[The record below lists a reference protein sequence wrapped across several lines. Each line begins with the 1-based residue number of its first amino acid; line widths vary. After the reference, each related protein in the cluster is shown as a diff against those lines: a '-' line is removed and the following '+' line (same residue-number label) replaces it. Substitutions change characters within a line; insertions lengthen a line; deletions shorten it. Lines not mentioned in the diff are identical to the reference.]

1 MPVSD
6 HSSEVGD
13 KIVESVGSVT
23 LPSGDIS
30 PLIFRQIVGENLKD
44 VSLDGRLLSL
54 FLALDGEKSLGALAQ
69 TIGLSPEDL
78 RITVTRLLELQLIEP
93 LEKEYTYLDPEFLG
107 YLTLQ
112 YAKAIGPLAR
122 ILIEEEAFSRRSPSE
137 PHPEDAGSDSGR
149 DVGPRNSAQRKERP
163 VQTGHGPQNHGK
175 RMPKKVISC
184 SLSVRSAAK
193 NTG

>member
-1 MPVSD
+1 VPVSD

-13 KIVESVGSVT
+13 KIVGRVGSVS
-23 LPSGDIS
+23 LPAGDIS

-54 FLALDGEKSLGALAQ
+54 FLALDGEKSLGVLAQ
-69 TIGLSPEDL
+69 TIGLNPEDL

-93 LEKEYTYLDPEFLG
+93 LEKEFTYLDPEFLG

-122 ILIEEEAFSRRSPSE
+122 ILIEEELLA
-137 PHPEDAGSDSGR
+137 AGHHQDR
-149 DVGPRNSAQRKERP
+149 IPKTQAVILIETLAREIQRKEKKERFRRDMVRKITEKGCP
-163 VQTGHGPQNHGK
+163 K
-175 RMPKKVISC
+175 R
-184 SLSVRSAAK
+184 
-193 NTG
+193 

>member
-13 KIVESVGSVT
+13 KIVERVGSVT

-93 LEKEYTYLDPEFLG
+93 LEREYTYLDPEFLG

-122 ILIEEEAFSRRSPSE
+122 ILIEEELLATGH
-137 PHPEDAGSDSGR
+137 HPNRIPKTQAVILVETLAREDT
-149 DVGPRNSAQRKERP
+149 AQRKERP
-163 VQTGHGPQNHGK
+163 FQTGHGPQNHE
-175 RMPKKVISC
+175 RMPK
-184 SLSVRSAAK
+184 
-193 NTG
+193 

>member
-6 HSSEVGD
+6 HSSEIGD
-13 KIVESVGSVT
+13 KIVGKVGSVS

-54 FLALDGEKSLGALAQ
+54 FLALDGERSLGTLAQ

-78 RITVTRLLELQLIEP
+78 RTTVTRLLELQLIEP
-93 LEKEYTYLDPEFLG
+93 LDKEFTYLDPEFLS

-112 YAKAIGPLAR
+112 YAKAIGPIAR
-122 ILIEEEAFSRRSPSE
+122 ILIEEELLAAGH
-137 PHPEDAGSDSGR
+137 HPNRIPKPQAVILVETLAR
-149 DVGPRNSAQRKERP
+149 EIQRKEKKDRFRRDM
-163 VQTGHGPQNHGK
+163 VRKITEKGSSK
-175 RMPKKVISC
+175 R
-184 SLSVRSAAK
+184 
-193 NTG
+193 